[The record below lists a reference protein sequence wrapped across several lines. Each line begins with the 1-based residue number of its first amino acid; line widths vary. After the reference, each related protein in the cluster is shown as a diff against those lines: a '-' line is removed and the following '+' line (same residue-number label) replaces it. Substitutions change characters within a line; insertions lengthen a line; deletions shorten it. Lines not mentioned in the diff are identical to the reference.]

1 LNALASRS
9 FLVSG
14 LCKAVSKLQCFSFL
28 IMRCSICVF
37 RREEAIK
44 EAKKMQTESEER
56 KLDQIKSMHGKMEN
70 KRRDEAKSKL
80 KEVMITSS
88 ARIAHF
94 LGRGLGFVSLFG
106 PWTWLCFSFWAVDL
120 ALFLFLGRGLG
131 FVSLGAQQSILR
143 TRSTHPY
150 TKRLAPKIGQRR
162 DDSPPPRVGRVR
174 SGGC

>member
-1 LNALASRS
+1 
-9 FLVSG
+9 
-14 LCKAVSKLQCFSFL
+14 
-28 IMRCSICVF
+28 MRYSICVF

-44 EAKKMQTESEER
+44 EAKKMQAESEER
-56 KLDQIKSMHGKMEN
+56 KLDQIKSMHGKMED

-94 LGRGLGFVSLFG
+94 LGQ
-106 PWTWLCFSFWAVDL
+106 
-120 ALFLFLGRGLG
+120 GLG

-143 TRSTHPY
+143 TRLTYPF

-174 SGGC
+174 SGGCRGGEEI